1 MAVGGEASQFSWM
14 TKWGMTPAE
23 ALQTAFMVA
32 ANSLNYKWGSQIG
45 SVEKGRYADI
55 IAVSGNPLTD
65 VTEMERVK
73 FVMKGGEVFRNESA
87 RARREAQ
94 RLGADRSGFFSLPF
108 GGIMTRWKSG
118 LGVAL
123 AALVLP
129 TVLNGQQGPLRHPN
143 SQEYVERLG
152 PTPRPSAAVAVRA
165 GRLFDS
171 KSGQM
176 LTKQVV
182 VILGE
187 RITEVGPEGRVTIP
201 AGARVIDLSRATV
214 MPGFIDG
221 HSHVFE
227 SAPEKGQTQLDVGLH
242 RGGER
247 GGLPARGL
255 YHHARRGKPWERQ
268 RRRRRPGRHRPG

>member
-1 MAVGGEASQFSWM
+1 M
-14 TKWGMTPAE
+14 
-23 ALQTAFMVA
+23 
-32 ANSLNYKWGSQIG
+32 
-45 SVEKGRYADI
+45 R
-55 IAVSGNPLTD
+55 
-65 VTEMERVK
+65 
-73 FVMKGGEVFRNESA
+73 
-87 RARREAQ
+87 
-94 RLGADRSGFFSLPF
+94 RSGKY
-108 GGIMTRWKSG
+108 GGIMIRWKSG

-129 TVLNGQQGPLRHPN
+129 TVLSGQQGPLRHPI
-143 SQEYVERLG
+143 
-152 PTPRPSAAVAVRA
+152 PRNTWKDWAQPPAPSAAVAVRA

-187 RITEVGPEGRVTIP
+187 RITDVGPEGKITIP

-227 SAPEKGQTQLDVGLH
+227 SAPEKGQTQLDVAFIAAASAQDCLLAGFT
-242 RGGER
+242 
-247 GGLPARGL
+247 
-255 YHHARRGKPWERQ
+255 
-268 RRRRRPGRHRPG
+268 